1 MKTVLILGGGRFVGK
16 SFVEKA
22 LEAGYSVTV
31 ITRGRSVLLFADR
44 VQHLIADRRNL
55 NDIQLPMRHYDAV
68 VDTCAYDVD
77 DFATI
82 ATTIGNITQRYIV
95 ASSQSVYGPGAS
107 LTEDMFVTEE
117 HSWTSVA
124 DRHSDYAEA
133 KRQLESTVARLSP
146 VPWVTLR
153 FSMIVGPDDYTKRL
167 LWHRN
172 RIESGQPIY
181 MPNRAA
187 RLSFLHQDDAA
198 RTMLAMIS
206 STAVGPYNVASPE
219 PLAVGS
225 IAEAIAAR
233 VGRTIVWDA
242 EPTSENA
249 SPYGI
254 EDDWWM
260 DTSRLQFEGVKIP
273 PYTVHDLANIDHRV

>member
-31 ITRGRSVLLFADR
+31 ITRGRSVLPFADR
-44 VQHLIADRRNL
+44 VHHLIADRRNL

-82 ATTIGNITQRYIV
+82 ATTIGNITQRYVV
-95 ASSQSVYGPGAS
+95 ASSQSVYAPGAS
-107 LTEDMFVTEE
+107 LTEDMFVPEE
-117 HSWTSVA
+117 HSWTLVA

-172 RIESGQPIY
+172 RIESGLPIY
-181 MPNRAA
+181 MPNRSA
-187 RLSFLHQDDAA
+187 RLSFLHQHDAA
-198 RTMLAMIS
+198 RTMLDMIT
-206 STAVGPYNVASPE
+206 STTVGPINVASPL
-219 PLAVGS
+219 PLAVGPM
-225 IAEAIAAR
+225 AEALAAKT
-233 VGRTIVWDA
+233 GHTIEWGSS
-242 EPTSENA
+242 PTTESA

-260 DTSRLQFEGVKIP
+260 DTSRLQSEGVKIP